1 MRNRCNGNGGNVS
14 EVIGSSLLMTP
25 HATIEGLKTGVAS
38 QVLNSGIA
46 LNFGGIGLNVG
57 NIIKLDASKAEISF
71 LQKGDYL
78 VSFSAIT
85 NTTLSTGFNALG
97 FYEFN
102 SGITDIN
109 AITNGNLTANMSG
122 TGIVRVTDL
131 TQIYGIVNLG
141 LQPITVLNIPPAEL
155 WSNTVSA
162 ASGFKLNI
170 VKLSDYAPI
179 F

>member
-1 MRNRCNGNGGNVS
+1 MS
-14 EVIGSSLLMTP
+14 DIIGSTLLMTP
-25 HATIEGLKTGVAS
+25 HATIEGITNGVAS
-38 QVLNSGIA
+38 QILNSGIA

-57 NIIKLDASKAEISF
+57 NIIKLDASKTEISF

-85 NTTLSTGFNALG
+85 NTSLSAGFNALG

-102 SGITDIN
+102 SGATNIN
-109 AITNGNLTANMSG
+109 AVTHGNITANMAG

-131 TQIYGIVNLG
+131 THIYGIVNLG

-155 WSNTVSA
+155 WYNTVSA
-162 ASGFKLNI
+162 ASGFKLSI
-170 VKLSDYAPI
+170 VKLSDYAPT

>member
-1 MRNRCNGNGGNVS
+1 MRNRCNRNNGNILGIMAS
-14 EVIGSSLLMTP
+14 TLLMTP
-25 HATIEGLKTGVAS
+25 HATIEGITNGVAS
-38 QVLNSGIA
+38 QILNSGIV
-46 LNFGGIGLNVG
+46 LKFGDIVLNVG
-57 NIIKLDASKAEISF
+57 NIIKLDVSKAEISF

-78 VSFSAIT
+78 VSFSAIA

-109 AITNGNLTANMSG
+109 AITSGNLTANMSG

-141 LQPITVLNIPPAEL
+141 LQPITVLNIPPDEL

-162 ASGFKLNI
+162 ASGFKLSI
-170 VKLSDYAPI
+170 VKLSDYAPT